1 MRCSSRT
8 DGRIRLHVRR
18 WSGSS
23 SVSRGRSCGRR
34 AKTSLQKLKVVLQSR
49 DLLFQRGRNAT
60 PTAFDDAGIDQ
71 RWQTHQQ
78 PSDEKQQY
86 ISHSY
91 F

>member
-1 MRCSSRT
+1 M
-8 DGRIRLHVRR
+8 DGRNRLYVRR

-23 SVSRGRSCGRR
+23 VSRGRGCGQR

-49 DLLFQRGRNAT
+49 DLLFERGRIAT

-71 RWQTHQQ
+71 RRQAHQQ
-78 PSDEKQQY
+78 PGDEKQHY